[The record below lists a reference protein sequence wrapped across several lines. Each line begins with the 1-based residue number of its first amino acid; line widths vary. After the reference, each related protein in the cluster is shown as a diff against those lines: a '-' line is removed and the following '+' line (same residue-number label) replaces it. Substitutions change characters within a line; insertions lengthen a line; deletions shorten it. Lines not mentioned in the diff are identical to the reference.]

1 VTNVAVVKSCFLFC
15 RSELLKLLRSGHLD
29 DLDLDLE
36 EETREKTGLMDKFT
50 NVFKL
55 SK

>member
-1 VTNVAVVKSCFLFC
+1 
-15 RSELLKLLRSGHLD
+15 LKLLRSGHLD
-29 DLDLDLE
+29 DMDLDLE